1 MECEKRAV
9 LRSMLLEKTKYMFYR
24 QSEVHEVHEVRLCNP
39 WGTCPI
45 VHLTTVRKLIV
56 LSLEKLFVNNHTFAI
71 YDTPN
76 KAPLGWSRTFY
87 SLRCSPMDVEIS

>member
-1 MECEKRAV
+1 MECEKRAF

-24 QSEVHEVHEVRLCNP
+24 QSEVHEVHEVRLFNP

-76 KAPLGWSRTFY
+76 KAPLGWSRTLY